1 LRDADSPEPT
11 AKWTRHPCRRLPGS
25 EPGARTPRASASLS
39 RHRMN
44 AWPSLSTSRE
54 RSNGASSET
63 IRQPR
68 RLRATPIPDLTR
80 GLRRTARASS
90 RQRLR
95 GSRAGQP
102 RMDSKTRS
110 SPRGACRTRLTLP
123 EADKDLAAMLKEHR
137 QGTES
142 VGGQRGKTSSSSR
155 QSREGQ
161 TARLA
166 GAGPGRTGTTRQ
178 RTHKGRALPAART
191 RSIHSSRAPLSE
203 LR

>member
-1 LRDADSPEPT
+1 VDATPL
-11 AKWTRHPCRRLPGS
+11 RRLPGS

-68 RLRATPIPDLTR
+68 RPLATPIPDLTR
-80 GLRRTARASS
+80 GLRRTARASP

-142 VGGQRGKTSSSSR
+142 VGGQRGKTSSQLETKPR
-155 QSREGQ
+155 R
-161 TARLA
+161 TNRT
-166 GAGPGRTGTTRQ
+166 PGRSGPRKNGNDTPTDSQRARSARSPDAVDPLLASSVIGAAITRW
-178 RTHKGRALPAART
+178 RD
-191 RSIHSSRAPLSE
+191 
-203 LR
+203 